1 MQGSSIPSAIGGV
14 IPTRPSPERA
24 PRPEFLIQS
33 PAATRLVQLELRSER
48 GTVDVDR
55 LSLRE
60 ARPVS

>member
-24 PRPEFLIQS
+24 PHPEFLIQN
-33 PAATRLVQLELRSER
+33 PATRLVQLELRSER